1 MLGLAAIVLAAVS
14 VRATEL
20 YASRYQS
27 LPVLDWIESRPPL
40 AESANVPASEDLAR
54 GLSYALPL
62 LIIRDDAHT
71 RLPDFA
77 PPGVFQRTIG
87 GVRDASRIELG
98 TPGTYSLG
106 RVPVDAL
113 LEAIV
118 FDRALRAKAWAELMG
133 REMDI
138 RDPVSGQYQSRV
150 AGPDEPDGVW
160 VGRPD
165 QAGGVAT
172 VVGHRGAVG
181 FVLKVTFARLLSTDS
196 GDIAKLTDLSARA
209 EALARQG
216 ASDWTAWLAQQLNS
230 A

>member
-1 MLGLAAIVLAAVS
+1 VLGLAAIVLAAVT

-20 YASRYQS
+20 YATRYQS
-27 LPVLDWIESRPPL
+27 LPVLDWIESRPPF

-62 LIIRDDAHT
+62 LTIRDDARS
-71 RLPDFA
+71 RLPDFG

-87 GVRDASRIELG
+87 GVRDASRIDLG
-98 TPGTYSLG
+98 SPGTFGLG

-113 LEAIV
+113 LDAIV
-118 FDRALRAKAWAELMG
+118 FDRALRAQAWSELMG

-138 RDPVSGQYQSRV
+138 RDPESGQYQARV

-172 VVGHRGAVG
+172 VVGHRGPVG
-181 FVLKVTFARLLSTDS
+181 FKLKVTFARLVSSNS
-196 GDIAKLTDLSARA
+196 GDVANLTDLSARA
-209 EALARQG
+209 EVLARQS
-216 ASDWTAWLAQQLNS
+216 AADWTAWLAQQLT
-230 A
+230 AA